1 MNEIFRANNLRSG
14 TPVRAGQVVEI
25 PYHNGYGIHGTNAPS
40 SIGTPVSLW
49 CMRMRNSDIERLFG
63 RLPRG
68 RRVPVT
74 ILYEPIRELIDSTT
88 GEAFLEVNFDVYRR
102 IPDWN
107 SALSAAAAR
116 VAIPLNRWLEQL
128 LQQPFA
134 GSHILSGNPSVQN
147 NHALVAVGAL
157 NIDGQFFLPMQAM
170 ERMLGVSYQHRNGEH
185 FLGERRLIAAEL
197 QQVGA
202 GVFLAAR
209 LIEEVAGRGYF
220 FDALRN
226 TLDLSVSRLV
236 VDGTFVGYN
245 NIFWHSEHGPMVEM
259 AALGSSL
266 RLVFTL
272 GANGGIHVGGSISGR
287 DDHWFADIY
296 LSARNKTLAAHR
308 LLGSSKRPNR
318 Y

>member
-1 MNEIFRANNLRSG
+1 M
-14 TPVRAGQVVEI
+14 
-25 PYHNGYGIHGTNAPS
+25 
-40 SIGTPVSLW
+40 
-49 CMRMRNSDIERLFG
+49 
-63 RLPRG
+63 
-68 RRVPVT
+68 
-74 ILYEPIRELIDSTT
+74 
-88 GEAFLEVNFDVYRR
+88 
-102 IPDWN
+102 
-107 SALSAAAAR
+107 
-116 VAIPLNRWLEQL
+116 
-128 LQQPFA
+128 QQPFA

-157 NIDGQFFLPMQAM
+157 NIDGQFFLPMQTM
-170 ERMLGVSYQHRNGEH
+170 ERMLGVSYQHRDGEH

-226 TLDLSVSRLV
+226 TLDFSVSRLV

-266 RLVFTL
+266 GLVFTL
-272 GANGGIHVGGSISGR
+272 GANGRIHVGGVALVGMTIGSQTFICLREIRRLPLTVSWEAASGLIAISQR
-287 DDHWFADIY
+287 H
-296 LSARNKTLAAHR
+296 
-308 LLGSSKRPNR
+308 
-318 Y
+318 

>member
-1 MNEIFRANNLRSG
+1 M
-14 TPVRAGQVVEI
+14 
-25 PYHNGYGIHGTNAPS
+25 
-40 SIGTPVSLW
+40 
-49 CMRMRNSDIERLFG
+49 
-63 RLPRG
+63 
-68 RRVPVT
+68 
-74 ILYEPIRELIDSTT
+74 
-88 GEAFLEVNFDVYRR
+88 EVNFDVYRR

-226 TLDLSVSRLV
+226 TLDFSVSRLV